1 MGTWLTQFQGSD
13 APEGKRI
20 DAEVTETT
28 DNKVIIALK
37 SGKKEGRRL
46 TQVRDISS
54 PIFYRVGIFKF
65 ILKP

>member
-37 SGKKEGRRL
+37 SGKKEGRKESYASQRHL
-46 TQVRDISS
+46 QSHFLQS
-54 PIFYRVGIFKF
+54 GYF
-65 ILKP
+65 